1 MNTCIYDHFIFF
13 PNIALVDSLPV
24 DDQTKVTNEVLKR
37 AENAIFARA
46 INAIRPIEIKKICP
60 ERQKLYSN
68 EVTNEHEKSSPP
80 SLSSA
85 GHGSEKPSD
94 DLLQITVINSEQER
108 SVEIKSSSRQQR
120 NKTPIRSIKERLGKK
135 LNDDTKGRSRT
146 PQRKMV
152 TESRNE
158 RSAKSRSK
166 ERRSRDNDRRQRDDR
181 DRKFRSPKSN
191 DNRRSSVTRR
201 NDSQK
206 PPDKS
211 YRDKDRRPNSSEQRD
226 TKEVKDIKKNSRDHS
241 EKDSQT
247 DSAREEHKVQ
257 ITQDTERDRELQKAR
272 VRARMREEERTKS
285 QQGKQTYVMY
295 SCTK

>member
-1 MNTCIYDHFIFF
+1 MYEFMTISLSL
-13 PNIALVDSLPV
+13 NIALVDSLPV

-80 SLSSA
+80 
-85 GHGSEKPSD
+85 HGSDKPSD

-108 SVEIKSSSRQQR
+108 SVEIKSSTRQQR

-135 LNDDTKGRSRT
+135 LNDDTKSRSRT
-146 PQRKMV
+146 PQRKIV
-152 TESRNE
+152 TENRNE
-158 RSAKSRSK
+158 RTVKSRSK
-166 ERRSRDNDRRQRDDR
+166 ERRSRENDKRQRDDR

-206 PPDKS
+206 PPDRS

-241 EKDSQT
+241 EKDPQT
-247 DSAREEHKVQ
+247 DSAREEQKVQ
-257 ITQDTERDRELQKAR
+257 IDERGRERIKEKAR
-272 VRARMREEERTKS
+272 VRAKMREEERTKS
-285 QQGKQTYVMY
+285 QQGKQTYKM
-295 SCTK
+295 SIIL

>member
-1 MNTCIYDHFIFF
+1 M
-13 PNIALVDSLPV
+13 
-24 DDQTKVTNEVLKR
+24 LKR

-68 EVTNEHEKSSPP
+68 EVTNEHEKSTPP

-85 GHGSEKPSD
+85 GHVTDKPSD

-108 SVEIKSSSRQQR
+108 SVEIKSSTRQQR

-135 LNDDTKGRSRT
+135 LNEDTKSRSRT

-166 ERRSRDNDRRQRDDR
+166 ERRSRDNDKRQRDDR

-206 PPDKS
+206 PSDRS
-211 YRDKDRRPNSSEQRD
+211 YRDKDRRRNSSEQRD
-226 TKEVKDIKKNSRDHS
+226 TKEVKDIKKSSRDHI
-241 EKDSQT
+241 EKEPQPQT
-247 DSAREEHKVQ
+247 DLARDEHKVQ
-257 ITQDTERDRELQKAR
+257 IEKATRDTERDRELQRAR

-285 QQGKQTYVMY
+285 QQGKQTYEMSTLEY
-295 SCTK
+295 KTDFSALFSKSFAFRWT